1 MLKITTFLILLIQ
14 ASFVFASCLSDDQ
27 IKQLE
32 KQEIEY
38 LSQKIP
44 PAFKHGLSSNSI
56 KLAIEKVDSDC
67 KARLIVELPQSDI
80 DEANAV
86 LDAQPAKKIM
96 LGAQGYVLPQ
106 ETKHEAIF
114 NVKDDKITITEADIL
129 QTAPLGKLRASL
141 ELMYAFLTQKRA
153 EVTSIQTND
162 KAWPKEITQ
171 QEIAD
176 CSANQPGADCACI
189 ANEYASKIPANQ
201 MEYIQYIR
209 TNPYALAMGSSQA
222 YEEIKLQASKACA
235 G

>member
-1 MLKITTFLILLIQ
+1 MLKITSFIILILQ
-14 ASFVFASCLSDDQ
+14 TSFVFANCLSDDQ

-44 PAFKHGLSSNSI
+44 PAFKHGLASNTI
-56 KLAIEKVDSDC
+56 IITMQRVDSDC
-67 KARLIVELPQSDI
+67 KARLVVELPQSDVE
-80 DEANAV
+80 EANAI

-106 ETKHEAIF
+106 ETNHEAVF
-114 NVKDDKITITEADIL
+114 NLNADKTTIPDADIL
-129 QTAPLGKLRASL
+129 QTSPLGKLRASL

-153 EVTSIQTND
+153 EVTSTQTNNI
-162 KAWPKEITQ
+162 AWPDQIRQ
-171 QEIAD
+171 QEITD
-176 CSANQPGADCACI
+176 CSVNQPSADCACI
-189 ANEYASKIPANQ
+189 ADQYALKIPANQ

-222 YEEIKLQASKACA
+222 YEEIKQTATKHCA